1 MIMVGMHEDSI
12 LVSDDSEVQS
22 AFAYA
27 ARQSGM
33 SLRICAAADAANA
46 LLRNEHFDVIT
57 VDCDDTYC
65 GAGLLKS
72 ARESR
77 ANRRSVLLAILND
90 GIPEADA
97 LDMGAN
103 LVCSKPI
110 TAQEA
115 SRQMAAAR
123 FLSGPDLRKH
133 PRLPIEIPVYLSF
146 GDVLERQE
154 TSTNIGIG
162 GIGVR
167 LSQPIDDDEVLRIR
181 FRLPSTNIVVQAI
194 GEITW
199 ADSEGR
205 AGIRFLNISPQ
216 VKTEIQRWVTQ
227 SLRP

>member
-1 MIMVGMHEDSI
+1 MHEDSI
-12 LVSDDSEVQS
+12 LVSEDSEVQT

-33 SLRICAAADAANA
+33 SLRICEAADAASA
-46 LLRNEHFDVIT
+46 LLRSEHFDVIT

-77 ANRRSVLLAILND
+77 ANRRSVVLAILND
-90 GIPEADA
+90 GIAEADA

-110 TAQEA
+110 SPQEA

-133 PRLPIEIPVYLSF
+133 PRLPVEVPVYLSF
-146 GDVLERQE
+146 GDVQDRQE

-167 LSQPIDDDEVLRIR
+167 LAQPIDDDEVLRIR
-181 FRLPSTNIVVQAI
+181 FRLPSTNIMIQAI

-205 AGIRFLNISPQ
+205 VGIRFLSVEPQ
-216 VKTEIQRWVTQ
+216 IKTEIQRWVAD